1 MRPKSKSQT
10 LSKFHPPEPTAPTQ
24 GHHMGDSGGGRHE
37 ASLLEV
43 LKALSCR
50 RGCFLSLKSIVS
62 LKGLPSKVEGFL
74 SKEAAV

>member
-50 RGCFLSLKSIVS
+50 IEAPVS
-62 LKGLPSKVEGFL
+62 LQARMPMPLGSSEQPTPEKRSL
-74 SKEAAV
+74 